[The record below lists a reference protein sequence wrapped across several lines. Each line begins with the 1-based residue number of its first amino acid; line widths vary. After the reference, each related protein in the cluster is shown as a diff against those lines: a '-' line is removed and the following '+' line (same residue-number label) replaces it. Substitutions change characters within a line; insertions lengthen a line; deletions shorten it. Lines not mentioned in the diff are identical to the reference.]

1 VESKKRLGIIGGM
14 GSQAGAWLLQRIL
27 NLSRVDTDQDYPDI
41 LLHNNSSIP
50 DRTQAIL
57 YQGQSPLPELKRS
70 IEFFN
75 YSGVDIVII
84 ACMTAHFYFEELSRL
99 SQGEILNAIDIVAAE
114 ICANMNYSS
123 KKKLGIIGSTGLLK
137 SGLFQ
142 KKMEALGYTCI
153 MLSDSDQEEYFMKP
167 IYMKG
172 GIKSGIADEK
182 VYKMFMHQVNIL
194 KAKGA
199 ELIIG
204 ACSEVPLVFTREA
217 AIPVID
223 AFDLLART
231 YVHMCYKK

>member
-1 VESKKRLGIIGGM
+1 M

-27 NLSRVDTDQDYPDI
+27 NLSQVDTDQDYPDI

-75 YSGVDIVII
+75 YSGVDIVIM
-84 ACMTAHFYFEELSRL
+84 ACMTAHFYFDELSRL
-99 SQGEILNAIDIVAAE
+99 SQGKILNAIDIVSAE
-114 ICANMNYSS
+114 ISANGNYSS
-123 KKKLGIIGSTGLLK
+123 KKNLGIIGSTGLLK

-142 KKMEALGYTCI
+142 KKMEALGYTCLV
-153 MLSDSDQEEYFMKP
+153 LSDSDQEEYFMKP

-172 GIKSGIADEK
+172 GIKSGIVDEK
-182 VYKMFMHQVNIL
+182 VYRKFMHQVNIL
-194 KAKGA
+194 EAKGA
-199 ELIIG
+199 ELVIG
-204 ACSEVPLVFTREA
+204 ACSEVPLVFTSEA
-217 AIPVID
+217 DIPVID